1 MTLTPTDQ
9 KLPQAPRAATAEFW
23 RFAFTVIVCI
33 YHLEIFYAK
42 RDLLVSGSSAVEF
55 FFILAGFLMARSAGR
70 YHNTRTSPVT
80 VREAQA
86 KALDF
91 VKKKLKAIYPV
102 LIIVLLL
109 GILVFPA
116 MPTSFA
122 DRLKALQNTEWE
134 LLILVG
140 TPFGYNNGMAPI
152 VPLWFLTALI
162 VVGYLFTYLI
172 YKHYNFMKFAAPLI
186 GVLFMVYFTLNSTL
200 ILDFYVKMGFFNAGM
215 IRAIAEI
222 SLGISVFF
230 LYEYL
235 SKIKFGMVL
244 RVLLSLLELYAIYR
258 FFALTLNQ
266 PIGMDNFRRLVYI
279 MIIVLFSFLNA
290 TAFSRLLNRRIWN
303 HLAKISLAMYI
314 CHFNLIMIYFKYLG
328 SLKMKLFQRSA
339 TSSLARTLSK
349 FLQGTGGYDERFNAV
364 PLSWKD
370 MLFFIVLVVAV
381 STLIVLFIAGV
392 KKFIVRPCYAKYLQ
406 NQQAKELEQAI
417 GQADAGTNEKSE
429 ETDSET
435 LPL

>member
-33 YHLEIFYAK
+33 YNLEIFYAK
-42 RDLLVSGSSAVEF
+42 RDLLVSGSRAVEF

-70 YHNTRTSPVT
+70 YRYPRTSPVT

-172 YKHYNFMKFAAPLI
+172 YKHYNFMNFAAPLI
-186 GVLFMVYFTLNSTL
+186 GVHFLVNFT
-200 ILDFYVKMGFFNAGM
+200 FN
-215 IRAIAEI
+215 
-222 SLGISVFF
+222 
-230 LYEYL
+230 
-235 SKIKFGMVL
+235 
-244 RVLLSLLELYAIYR
+244 
-258 FFALTLNQ
+258 
-266 PIGMDNFRRLVYI
+266 
-279 MIIVLFSFLNA
+279 
-290 TAFSRLLNRRIWN
+290 
-303 HLAKISLAMYI
+303 
-314 CHFNLIMIYFKYLG
+314 
-328 SLKMKLFQRSA
+328 
-339 TSSLARTLSK
+339 
-349 FLQGTGGYDERFNAV
+349 
-364 PLSWKD
+364 
-370 MLFFIVLVVAV
+370 
-381 STLIVLFIAGV
+381 
-392 KKFIVRPCYAKYLQ
+392 
-406 NQQAKELEQAI
+406 
-417 GQADAGTNEKSE
+417 
-429 ETDSET
+429 
-435 LPL
+435 